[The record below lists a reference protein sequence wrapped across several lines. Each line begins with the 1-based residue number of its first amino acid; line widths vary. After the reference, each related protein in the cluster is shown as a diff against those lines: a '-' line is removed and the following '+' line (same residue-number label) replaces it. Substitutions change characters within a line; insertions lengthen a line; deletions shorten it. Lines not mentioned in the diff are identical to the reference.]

1 MRRLLTYSL
10 FFLLPLALHGQ
21 VMRKDIPDHPFLQL
35 GKNEIHFPA
44 DSSGFDLV
52 FRKLDSILFLGSGDL
67 NILIIGDSHTQGGT
81 FVKEVRNNLVSLRPL
96 SDGGFGLVFPFS
108 AAKTN
113 NPNGYVT
120 KYTGAWT
127 AARNT
132 MREPPRRLGLTG
144 MSLTTSDGTASVTIR
159 SRGRKARETDPRYL
173 FDTVKVLGYHDGGNR
188 VPVVLHGDGDTLAGV
203 PSRGDSCWTFVL
215 PSLADSVKVATKGN
229 KGEFTL
235 TGIYLD
241 NPFHGITVSGTG
253 VNGASLPS
261 YARCKDLERDLEVVS
276 PDLVIFE
283 IGVNDAVAY
292 SFDTDLF
299 EARYK
304 ALVRRVRSVNPDCAI
319 LFITNNDTFR
329 YARKRR
335 YHVNTNG
342 ALARDAFFRIAGENG
357 GAVWDFYGIMG
368 GSGSMREWEKA
379 GLARRDKI
387 HFTDEGYELQGD
399 LFFNALMDKFSEYMG
414 RKGNE

>member
-1 MRRLLTYSL
+1 MRRILTYSL
-10 FFLLPLALHGQ
+10 LFLLPLALHGQ

-35 GKNEIHFPA
+35 GKNEINFPS
-44 DSSGFDLV
+44 DSSSFDQV

-173 FDTVKVLGYHDGGNR
+173 FDTVKVLGYHDGGDR

-229 KGEFTL
+229 NGFRDRGQRGFSSILCPMQGLGE
-235 TGIYLD
+235 
-241 NPFHGITVSGTG
+241 
-253 VNGASLPS
+253 
-261 YARCKDLERDLEVVS
+261 
-276 PDLVIFE
+276 
-283 IGVNDAVAY
+283 
-292 SFDTDLF
+292 
-299 EARYK
+299 
-304 ALVRRVRSVNPDCAI
+304 
-319 LFITNNDTFR
+319 
-329 YARKRR
+329 
-335 YHVNTNG
+335 
-342 ALARDAFFRIAGENG
+342 
-357 GAVWDFYGIMG
+357 
-368 GSGSMREWEKA
+368 GS
-379 GLARRDKI
+379 
-387 HFTDEGYELQGD
+387 
-399 LFFNALMDKFSEYMG
+399 
-414 RKGNE
+414 